1 MKFIKRI
8 NELFDSEPYK
18 LELVEQSD
26 EYWKY
31 LFKTDKYE
39 YIVEFK
45 YTELGWDAQHS
56 RNNYSGFLSAHY
68 ELTYDNTLKVT
79 QTIIS
84 ALKDFLDKKNPE
96 SVILEYI
103 PTKDD
108 KSKKN
113 VNNKYVDVS
122 YNRMNKR
129 SRLQYNYLQNLDG
142 YKIKYYYRVTGSYLI
157 KTIGYVYRN
166 DINTSFFDEKMAYYE
181 FSPVEK

>member
-18 LELVEQSD
+18 LELVEQSN

-39 YIVEFK
+39 YMVDFK
-45 YTELGWDAQHS
+45 YGQFGWDASHRRVDYQ
-56 RNNYSGFLSAHY
+56 GFLSPHY

-79 QTIIS
+79 QTVIT

-96 SVILEYI
+96 SVIIEYI

-108 KSKKN
+108 RSKKSTFLN
-113 VNNKYVDVS
+113 YVDIP
-122 YNRMNKR
+122 YNVMNKR
-129 SRLQYNYLQNLDG
+129 SRLQHSYLQNLDG
-142 YKIKYYYRVTGSYLI
+142 YKIKYYYRITGSYLI
-157 KTIGYVYRN
+157 KTIGYIYRK
-166 DINTSFFDEKMAYYE
+166 DINTSFFDEKMTQYE
-181 FSPVEK
+181 FTPI